1 MDKLVE
7 YAGRKRGARAYS
19 SNLYR
24 KARSPYYRGN
34 YGLGYRPRR
43 YSPRPIPNGYLADT
57 EYSRQD
63 RNKPSQAH
71 SELSHVSESAAKETF
86 RPEKDAEELLKELE
100 ADPKNQRL
108 LELVL
113 EKMDKEFE
121 ELRQQLERE
130 AIERGEQLRDNDP
143 PPESVEQLSETA
155 TKQLVESAVADAI
168 RDHEAE
174 APTSQLPDVSQRV
187 DASQRE
193 NGQTEL
199 STDTHA
205 ENSELENLTQ
215 ELDRIDLL
223 EGLLENEDKIEPA
236 KKKGLEVE
244 TEEDSLE
251 VVEASTPPEAQP
263 Y

>member
-43 YSPRPIPNGYLADT
+43 YSPRPISNGYLADT

-63 RNKPSQAH
+63 RNKPSQAYP
-71 SELSHVSESAAKETF
+71 ELSHVSESAAKETF

-130 AIERGEQLRDNDP
+130 ALERGEQLQDNGP
-143 PPESVEQLSETA
+143 PPESAEQLSETA
-155 TKQLVESAVADAI
+155 TKQLVESAVADAL

-174 APTSQLPDVSQRV
+174 APTNQSPDVRPQADTSP
-187 DASQRE
+187 RE
-193 NGQTEL
+193 NSQAEQSITKPP
-199 STDTHA
+199 
-205 ENSELENLTQ
+205 ENSDLENLIQ
-215 ELDRIDLL
+215 ELERIDLL
-223 EGLLENEDKIEPA
+223 EGLPEKEETFEVIR
-236 KKKGLEVE
+236 KKGLEVE
-244 TEEDSLE
+244 SEED
-251 VVEASTPPEAQP
+251 VEPATPPEAQS